1 MNQQASSGAA
11 GSVCAEKD
19 EGAYDSLQAVQAEG
33 KLIVT
38 IPGRPSNFDDI
49 RKKLAK
55 PPGSTVQSMAEA
67 LKPEHGLETLA
78 ILKSWAASA
87 VCFSGGDGIRL

>member
-1 MNQQASSGAA
+1 MDFA
-11 GSVCAEKD
+11 
-19 EGAYDSLQAVQAEG
+19 
-33 KLIVT
+33 
-38 IPGRPSNFDDI
+38 GRPDNEGEVGSGVREGVGWSLGGF

>member
-1 MNQQASSGAA
+1 LHRILALEVARGQSPSAVRYSQSSRRE
-11 GSVCAEKD
+11 V
-19 EGAYDSLQAVQAEG
+19 DSQNL
-33 KLIVT
+33 
-38 IPGRPSNFDDI
+38 PPSSHLDDI

-55 PPGSTVQSMAEA
+55 PPGWTVPSMAEA